1 MHEIKSM
8 INPTIDVE
16 LMKNKRRRPPGGPPV
31 KKNNVVKIDS
41 FFFQNELKVSDLVKK
56 IRYHRIWFDVIQK
69 HTPLKIKELDDH
81 TQYRHDISYEERDTY
96 FLCEYPTIR
105 RFGLLDFLSNLP
117 SEKLAVFHLFDSF
130 SLLLNSIDLLS
141 RHGLTFF
148 CIAPQDIVIGEHL
161 RPVLR
166 NFENCYFLDQA
177 TQFIANHKESEYKP
191 IECRVVCY
199 LTDNKCASLSIANIE
214 EICKG
219 CSPEYVDYLRKFIN
233 RPASTIIQEL
243 LTSAGSWSKY
253 SLALVYLHL
262 IDELSTSFSLKYK
275 FMDEFINLLH
285 QISDPNPY
293 RLSDTQEI
301 QTRLRGINDFTSFS

>member
-1 MHEIKSM
+1 MIK
-8 INPTIDVE
+8 PTIDVE
-16 LMKNKRRRPPGGPPV
+16 LMNNKRKRRPPGGPPV
-31 KKNNVVKIDS
+31 QKNNVVKIES
-41 FFFQNELKVSDLVKK
+41 FFLRNELKVSELVKT
-56 IRYHRIWFDVIQK
+56 IRYHRIWFDILKK

-81 TQYRHDISYEERDTY
+81 TQYQHDISYEERESY

-117 SEKLAVFHLFDSF
+117 SEKLVVFHLFDSF

-141 RHGLTFF
+141 RNGLTFF

-166 NFENCYFLDQA
+166 NFENCYFSDQA
-177 TQFIANHKESEYKP
+177 SQFVANHKENGYKP

-219 CSPEYVDYLRKFIN
+219 SSPEYVDYLRKFIN
-233 RPASTIIQEL
+233 RPAANIIQEL
-243 LTSAGSWSKY
+243 LSNAGSWSKY

-262 IDELSTSFSLKYK
+262 IDELSTGFSLKYK
-275 FMDEFINLLH
+275 FMDEFINLLR

-301 QTRLRGINDFTSFS
+301 LTRLHGINDFTSFS

>member
-1 MHEIKSM
+1 M

-16 LMKNKRRRPPGGPPV
+16 LMKNKRRRRATGGPPV

-41 FFFQNELKVSDLVKK
+41 FFLRNEVKVSEVVRK
-56 IRYHRIWFDVIQK
+56 IRYHRIWFDILQK
-69 HTPLKIKELDDH
+69 HTPLKIKELDER
-81 TQYRHDISYEERDTY
+81 TQYHHDISYEERETY
-96 FLCEYPTIR
+96 FLCEYPTTR

-117 SEKLAVFHLFDSF
+117 TEKLVVFHLFDSF
-130 SLLLNSIDLLS
+130 SMLLNSIDLLN
-141 RHGLTFF
+141 RNGLSFF
-148 CIAPQDIVIGEHL
+148 NIAPQDIVMGEHL

-166 NFENCYFLDQA
+166 NFDNCYFLDQA
-177 TQFIANHKESEYKP
+177 SQFIANHKESEYKP

-219 CSPEYVDYLRKFIN
+219 YSPEYVDYLRKFIN
-233 RPASTIIQEL
+233 RPAANIIQEL

-262 IDELSTSFSLKYK
+262 IDELSTRFSLKYK

-293 RLSDTQEI
+293 RLTDTLEI
-301 QTRLRGINDFTSFS
+301 QTRLHGINDFTSFS

>member
-1 MHEIKSM
+1 
-8 INPTIDVE
+8 
-16 LMKNKRRRPPGGPPV
+16 
-31 KKNNVVKIDS
+31 VVKIDS
-41 FFFQNELKVSDLVKK
+41 FFFQNELKVSELIKK

-69 HTPLKIKELDDH
+69 HTPLKIKELDDR
-81 TQYRHDISYEERDTY
+81 TLYQYEISYEERDSY
-96 FLCEYPTIR
+96 FFCEYPTIR
-105 RFGLLDFLSNLP
+105 RFGMLDFLSNLP

-166 NFENCYFLDQA
+166 NFENCYFLDQVS
-177 TQFIANHKESEYKP
+177 QFVANHKESEYKP

-214 EICKG
+214 EICDG
-219 CSPEYVDYLRKFIN
+219 CSSEYVDYLRKFIN
-233 RPASTIIQEL
+233 MPASSIAQEL

-253 SLALVYLHL
+253 SLALVYLRL
-262 IDELSTSFSLKYK
+262 IDELSKVFSLKYK
-275 FMDEFINLLH
+275 FMDEFINLLR
-285 QISDPNPY
+285 QISDPSPY
-293 RLSDTQEI
+293 RLTDTSEI
-301 QTRLRGINDFTSFS
+301 QTRLNAIDDFTSFS

>member
-1 MHEIKSM
+1 MIK
-8 INPTIDVE
+8 PTIDVE
-16 LMKNKRRRPPGGPPV
+16 LMNNKRKRRPPGGPLV
-31 KKNNVVKIDS
+31 QKNNVVKIES
-41 FFFQNELKVSDLVKK
+41 FFLQNELKVSDLVKM

-69 HTPLKIKELDDH
+69 HTPLKIKELDER
-81 TQYRHDISYEERDTY
+81 TQYQHDISYEERDTY

-117 SEKLAVFHLFDSF
+117 SEKLVVFHLFDSF

-148 CIAPQDIVIGEHL
+148 CIAPHDIVIGEHL

-166 NFENCYFLDQA
+166 NFEKCYFLDQA
-177 TQFIANHKESEYKP
+177 SQFVANHNENGYKP

-199 LTDNKCASLSIANIE
+199 LTENKCASLSIANIE

-219 CSPEYVDYLRKFIN
+219 SSPEYVDYLRKFIN
-233 RPASTIIQEL
+233 KPAANIIQEL
-243 LTSAGSWSKY
+243 LSNAGSWSKY

-262 IDELSTSFSLKYK
+262 IDELSTVFSLKYK
-275 FMDEFINLLH
+275 FMDEFINLLR
-285 QISDPNPY
+285 QISDPSPY
-293 RLSDTQEI
+293 RLTDTLEI
-301 QTRLRGINDFTSFS
+301 QTRLHGINDFTSFS

>member
-1 MHEIKSM
+1 MM

-16 LMKNKRRRPPGGPPV
+16 LMKNKRMRRPPGGPPV
-31 KKNNVVKIDS
+31 QKNNVVKTDS
-41 FFFQNELKVSDLVKK
+41 FFLRNELKVSGVVRK
-56 IRYHRIWFDVIQK
+56 IRYHRIWFDILQK
-69 HTPLKIKELDDH
+69 HTPLKIKELDDRTKYQH
-81 TQYRHDISYEERDTY
+81 EISYEERDAY

-117 SEKLAVFHLFDSF
+117 SDKLVVFHLFDSF

-148 CIAPQDIVIGEHL
+148 CLAPQDIVVGEHL

-166 NFENCYFLDQA
+166 NFENCYFSDQSS
-177 TQFIANHKESEYKP
+177 QFIANLKENEYNP

-199 LTDNKCASLSIANIE
+199 LTENKCASLSIVNIE
-214 EICKG
+214 AICKG
-219 CSPEYVDYLRKFIN
+219 YSSEYVDYLRKFIN
-233 RPASTIIQEL
+233 KPAANIIQEL
-243 LTSAGSWSKY
+243 LSNAGSWSKY

-262 IDELSTSFSLKYK
+262 IHELSAIFSLKYK
-275 FMDEFINLLH
+275 FINEFINLLH
-285 QISDPNPY
+285 QISDPSPY
-293 RLSDTQEI
+293 RLADTREI

>member
-1 MHEIKSM
+1 MIK
-8 INPTIDVE
+8 PTIDVE
-16 LMKNKRRRPPGGPPV
+16 LMNNKRKRRPPGGPPV
-31 KKNNVVKIDS
+31 QKNNVVKIES
-41 FFFQNELKVSDLVKK
+41 FFLRNELKVSEVVRK
-56 IRYHRIWFDVIQK
+56 IRYHRIWFNILKK
-69 HTPLKIKELDDH
+69 HTPLKIKELDDR
-81 TQYRHDISYEERDTY
+81 TQYQHDILYEERESY

-117 SEKLAVFHLFDSF
+117 SEKLVVFHLFDSF

-177 TQFIANHKESEYKP
+177 SQFVANRKENGYKP

-199 LTDNKCASLSIANIE
+199 LTENKCASLSIANIE
-214 EICKG
+214 EICNG
-219 CSPEYVDYLRKFIN
+219 CSSEYVDYLRKFIN
-233 RPASTIIQEL
+233 MPAANIIQEL
-243 LTSAGSWSKY
+243 LSNAVSWSKY

-262 IDELSTSFSLKYK
+262 IDELSAGFSLKYK
-275 FMDEFINLLH
+275 FMDEFINLLR
-285 QISDPNPY
+285 QTSDPSPY
-293 RLSDTQEI
+293 RLTDTLEI
-301 QTRLRGINDFTSFS
+301 QTRLNAIDDFTSFS